1 MPPCQDVL
9 VDRDLPSGTV
19 TFLFTDIEGSTA
31 LLTRLGAEGYAE
43 ALLEHRRA
51 LRAAFVAHLGVEV
64 GTEGDSFFVA
74 FPTAPGA
81 AEAAL
86 AAQAALAGGP
96 IQVRMGLHTGTP
108 LLVGDEYV
116 GEDIHKAARVAACG
130 HGGQVLLTEATRQLA
145 GVGVTSLG
153 MHLLKGFDDPV
164 EIFQLGGGSF
174 PPLRTISNTN
184 LPRPASPFL
193 GREREV
199 SEVMALLN
207 DGARLV
213 TLSGP
218 GGSGKTRLAL
228 EAATRLV
235 PEFPAGVYWVGLAP
249 LRDPTLVAETV
260 ALTLG
265 AKEGLAAHIG
275 DRRLLVVLDNLEQV
289 VEAAPELSA
298 LVGACPHLRLVV
310 TSQTLLWVNG
320 EVEYPVLPL
329 TDSEAVALFG
339 ARSGAEPDDAVH
351 RLCLALDNLP
361 LAIEL
366 AAARGRVMSPQQI
379 LERLSGRLDLLK
391 GGRDADPR
399 QQTLRATVEWSYEL
413 LSDEEKALF
422 ARLAVFR
429 GGCTLEAAEA
439 VAEAGIDSLQS
450 LVDKNL
456 LRHREDRFSM
466 LETIRA
472 YAAERLETS
481 GKAEMQRRHAEHFL
495 ALAVEAELHLRVD
508 SPEWLDILE
517 RDHDNLRAALDR
529 LKALGDD
536 QRVVQLTA
544 AVWRFW
550 YLRGHILEGGRR
562 LDAALAADAGR
573 TSARARAL
581 NGSAVMATQRGD
593 GAMTRIR
600 AEDALAI
607 HRESGD
613 AWGVAYSGFMLG
625 HAAALDHDFSAGR
638 EAFEDSRQ
646 AFRALGD
653 ESYAQLASR
662 SLAWMYYAL
671 GDRLRALATHEDN
684 LVRARASGNR
694 RMEGATLSVLAS
706 YALEDGLV
714 DKAVKLLT
722 QGTRITG
729 KIGLVSDLVDNLYL
743 FARVGSLQD
752 QEAVAARLFAAA
764 EAAIGRLGS
773 TRDWAAKD
781 DAATLTRVRT
791 QLDDTAFAAAW
802 EQGRNMSVE
811 EAVALALELWDPHP
825 VGDVP
830 IQT

>member
-1 MPPCQDVL
+1 

-31 LLTRLGAEGYAE
+31 LLNRLGAEGYAE

-207 DGARLV
+207 DSARLV
-213 TLSGP
+213 TLTGP

-265 AKEGLAAHIG
+265 AKEALAAHIG
-275 DRRLLVVLDNLEQV
+275 ERKMLLVLDNLEQV

-298 LVGACPHLRLVV
+298 LVGACPHLKLVV

-320 EVEYPVLPL
+320 EVEYPVLSL
-329 TDSEAVALFG
+329 TDSEAVALFA

-366 AAARGRVMSPQQI
+366 AAARGRVMSSEQI

-413 LSDEEKALF
+413 LSEEEKALF

-429 GGCTLEAAEA
+429 GGCTLEAAEV

-481 GKAEMQRRHAEHFL
+481 GKPEMQRRHAEHFL
-495 ALAVEAELHLRVD
+495 ALAAEAELHLRVD

-529 LKALGDD
+529 LEALGDD

-544 AVWRFW
+544 ALWRFW

-562 LDAALAADAGR
+562 LDAALAADTGR
-573 TSARARAL
+573 TSARAHAL

-625 HAAALDHDFSAGR
+625 HAARLDQDFSAGR
-638 EAFEDSRQ
+638 DAFENSRQ

-653 ESYAQLASR
+653 EGYALLASR
-662 SLAWMYYAL
+662 SLAWMYDEL

-684 LVRARASGNR
+684 LARARASGNR
-694 RMEGATLSVLAS
+694 RMEGLTLSILAN

-714 DKAVKLLT
+714 DKAVRLLT
-722 QGTRITG
+722 QGTRITA
-729 KIGLVSDLVDNLYL
+729 KIGLVFDLVDNLYS

-764 EAAIGRLGS
+764 EAAISRLGS

-781 DAATLTRVRT
+781 DAATLARVRT
-791 QLDDTAFAAAW
+791 QLDDNAFAAAW

-811 EAVALALELWDPHP
+811 DAVALALDLWDPHP

-830 IQT
+830 IQA